1 MPLNQF
7 DPMDDNGLDPVT
19 PDVEEIKSSV
29 RSRGQRVGKRQK
41 LEIGDIPITQ
51 MQTAEPQPTPRGPS
65 PNEGVKARGGLV
77 VETTSPFSAVASP
90 YANTPSLFSS
100 NQPNKPEV
108 EDKPITEAPA
118 ESGDFFRGAGT
129 SLQQTPA
136 LLKGAVG
143 LVGSAGEKAFG
154 SGGNFSALKD
164 WGFEG
169 YKKGMAESQ
178 EGAKQTDD
186 VTFAWDRAR
195 EGDFGALVDW
205 AQYGLGYVS
214 GQVAETAATG
224 ILGGIIGGVAG
235 GGIGAAPGAIAGA
248 VGKEATKGLI
258 KGTIEAAVAKEA
270 AKLAAQSGGKLA
282 GAELTKQATKNVA
295 SNIGTAGALAAFNIT
310 TTTGG
315 IYGEAQEQADKE
327 GRELTGADLSR
338 VFATGVLA
346 GAVES
351 VVDKLGLDISLGKR
365 LLPGQGVVGR
375 SFLGG
380 AIGAGVEGGT
390 ELIQTGL
397 ERVGAGKD
405 LTGDDAFRDYINS
418 VALGALG
425 GAPIGAVAGAVNKPE
440 SEGTTPPPTTAAG
453 TTPPDTSRVAGATVD
468 QDPKAGNYFGR
479 PAIEASALRDRM
491 GDQKFVNLVAA
502 IYEDAQKSGDEGT
515 VQMLDQFLVR
525 TSSLEDFK
533 DAQQNQNRLEDGR
546 NLFNRASQ
554 TGEVG
559 NEVDYFLFS
568 AEQLVNSREGASRKR
583 PTGSQAVTEYD
594 LDRQDREGRLDSLTQ
609 QGQDQTERS
618 IRRFET
624 ISNNLQNAPAEGA
637 RIRALAAIRQMESE
651 GFTREEADVLFGKY
665 VRPQTTSP
673 NVAESTQTEPV
684 VPTPSAT
691 TQAQQ
696 SSPGAA
702 VASIVPQELKS
713 DFDSWLNWSY
723 SDPKAAADATS
734 PENLRGTETEFLTLL
749 ANTDPKSLKNK
760 NAGRLA
766 KEALNDLTKN
776 DRRPNSARLSD
787 DEINAKLRE
796 ASDTLGDTLRRFGPT
811 NIGRFNIAPEE
822 ESSGADVLKA
832 LADYMYWLVRKGA
845 RSATEAIARTRA
857 SFGDRAKDLAPDMF
871 RQAYDD
877 AVKRDQIERTSRGI
891 VQPAIPV
898 GTPTS
903 MTKGLEV
910 KLGEIDRQFPSSGKV
925 AKPKKVKPVSADQNY
940 SAAKSMV
947 IANPSLD
954 NAIAFRDALKDRMLA
969 QASKRVKALGDPT
982 KLTKAQVAEAV
993 GSIQDEVDADIATLP
1008 ERVQNLFKRGSA
1020 EAPSAINRIGS
1031 EVLESQIAQLEA
1043 DQEVKIRKVEEVE
1056 DTSGYARNEKE
1067 EVVVEVGERKPVSE
1081 EGRKALVAAREQQ
1094 IKSKLSQ
1101 RSGVRRTIETDADI
1115 NQAARES
1122 LNKEREQT
1130 RAARKRQMLGIAEDK
1145 LVSMLKDGDKGRMA
1159 MAKMV
1164 LNSKDRRTE
1173 KSIFPYKYLITEA
1186 DVAEIYDRVD
1196 NLPKRGPGDQFSQTS
1211 QLDLDLSG
1219 LDLTPEQKKLYNKY
1233 NADVQRVMTVAMAP
1247 ERAKHVGAMD
1257 QLNVEI
1263 NTLEYIQK
1271 QLRKLNEP
1279 TAAEAISDT
1288 IGMTEWRIKRTSDQ
1302 FALGELNAV
1311 LDVLK
1316 AMEAGLKGDRPLP
1329 GTNFRPSQAGN
1340 KDIIASSLKVARAN
1354 RKQMRNDEN
1363 RNRPQLFMNTYKQIW
1378 SDLQRLRVDAI
1389 QKGLPPEA
1397 VSRLFVESENQIQW
1411 ANKIANMDQG
1421 DYEIAID
1428 LISRGDSAY
1437 GGDTF
1442 TEDKSSM
1449 DDAYESGEL
1458 GGISRARNFIIDL
1471 IDEVDQVGFK
1481 ALVDRGI
1488 EEKEFTHDELVQ
1500 AFRDLGRD
1508 PPTYVINYAGHPHMQ
1523 HSLVRFIDEFGSHY
1537 SNAMRIWMSSLHD
1550 FERARSIPVQV
1561 KSARL
1566 ARLSA
1571 NEKALYT
1578 LFKRHVSDIKNRT
1591 NEVSGIFNSIEN
1603 AFPGALFIEFDLAD
1617 MENTSRISDP
1627 TLRAAIEV
1635 VYPSKEERVEQWMK
1649 DLALAKEYKPGF
1661 DPAEYGIKPN
1671 DIERYTNWKKSRDG
1685 AVAAAIRIIANSVDF
1700 GRLAQLSNLPRT
1712 AMEQYRMAMVSA
1724 NEVERRAIEA
1734 EGLALHNAIAELRNR
1749 ITQRTKFG
1757 TRGLKT
1763 GMSTDAVKIQVED
1776 LIEEYMRLTESKD
1789 QVRSSTVDD
1798 ILAKLRADS
1807 FDRIDGV
1814 IAAAEREYDYMQS
1827 AHQFDAMN
1835 YDQVVRFF
1843 EDRGE
1848 QQRGAEDEDLG
1859 NRLLAGSQEMA
1870 AQEGDVAADSL
1881 DVDGAENDDT
1891 RARRGQFSGVVSAVQ
1906 VQGIVE
1912 RLRMDN
1918 DLPPITVL
1926 GNVYQL
1932 PERLRERVLERHG
1945 ANIGAKGLFDAETGH
1960 TYLFS
1965 EFMENESDVEFTI
1978 FHEIYGHYGIR
1989 GVLGDRLNA
1998 VLTQM
2003 YNANPK
2009 LKKMTD
2015 ALMKQERI
2023 GKMEAIEEALA
2034 DLAMTGEPTLFQR
2047 FLGRVVSLLQKVFPR
2062 VATWLQSYVDV
2073 RATPDVAFLL
2083 KEAKEYG
2090 RNGGNKVFNGVPGE
2104 IRLQEAPP
2112 PYEMYALKG
2121 KAVTGYARFNPIMQD
2136 WYVFTKSG
2144 EDVRD
2149 AGYITKVIKDQ
2160 EEVRKILA
2168 GTGGKVEMR
2177 TRSAYY
2183 VDDNSPLELNSYAEF
2198 QDPNT
2203 KGWWSRFVRNAQLQ
2217 VQNEWLPV
2225 FERVRFLQQKYGN
2238 LGDASNPMKSIL
2250 LYEGRAVALMED
2262 FEKRYVNRVNAL
2274 LERLGAEGADKPLR
2288 VGDYERSIH
2297 DWFLIARHAPERNKV
2312 ISNLTKG
2319 KNQHGSGIPNE
2330 GSLTNPQGKRVLG
2343 AKETLEAVRNA
2354 VSPEAYATLEQLG
2367 TLMDMMSRNKVR
2379 FMYDKGLITADQGKA
2394 LLKAYKHYVP
2404 MKDAEVDMTQLPNG
2418 RKLNLRG
2425 QDARRSTGRGLGDIP
2440 GNTLENALLDFESV
2454 LIRGEKNVVANTILN
2469 MIERFPDPTFAR
2481 VNVLKYRKRVQK
2493 DGTYR
2498 SVPVFEEDGS
2508 VRNDPVFGVQMRQIP
2523 NYEVVTERDTSYINN
2538 PQVMVVKVGGRPV
2551 TIEFDETGVGSF
2563 FEAIHGSMTN
2573 RDPQGLEKA
2582 SEFVGRFNRFFG
2594 QMITS
2599 WNPVW
2604 VFVNGF
2610 RDVQTALFNAVS
2622 DDRIT
2627 KAQAAQIAKSM
2638 PKALKASMF
2647 FYMNGTKGWQWAAN
2661 NFDIKANAEM
2671 LQYLQEMRREGGL
2684 TLFMNRNDMESMS
2697 RNLRIALE
2705 GPSNTED
2712 QLRVK
2717 FKALGDFMEG
2727 MTTPVEVMPR
2737 LAAYSTL
2744 RKSGWSPSDAAVFA
2758 RELTV
2763 NFNMRG
2769 QAKSLRNLFLFFNPA
2784 IQGSAKIISL
2794 ATKNPK
2800 RFASVAAPWIGFGFL
2815 MNMVARALGEDD
2827 EEDEDKRNPVNKLD
2841 MVPDYKRATSILI
2854 SPDMPGGSI
2863 PLAYGWN
2870 AFYAMGHFA
2879 FDSVIGVQPWN
2890 VSLSRITKGFIEAYL
2905 PQASGL
2911 ERSTGLKVA
2920 ASVVT
2925 PTPLQPIVDLLQ
2937 NENRYGAPI
2946 FRERNPFAKFTEADS
2961 YMHFDSVSPIS
2972 RGLFRGLNELTG
2984 GNRYESGGIDVN
2996 PAVLDYLINAYLPG
3010 LGAES
3015 YKLASTAT
3023 RVARGEEIQRT
3034 PLPMLDRFTAYV
3046 PIGFDSGAYRRVAET
3061 VETKYKVLQD
3071 PGTTE
3076 EQRRSILKEYPNL
3089 GAMYAV
3095 TNNVNQQVRRM
3106 NSNLRKL
3113 EAQPDIPDAEKV
3125 AYRNKVKEEEKKLYA
3140 LFVRSAMKAGFKED
3154 VIRP

>member
-7 DPMDDNGLDPVT
+7 DPIDDNGLDPVT
-19 PDVEEIKSSV
+19 PDVEEIKSSM

-41 LEIGDIPITQ
+41 LEIGDIPITEL
-51 MQTAEPQPTPRGPS
+51 QTALPQPAPRGPS
-65 PNEGVKARGGLV
+65 PAEGVKARSGLV
-77 VETTSPFSAVASP
+77 VETTSPFSAVESP
-90 YANTPSLFSS
+90 YANVPPLFSS
-100 NQPNKPEV
+100 NQPLKPEV

-143 LVGSAGEKAFG
+143 LVGAAGEKTFG

-169 YKKGMAESQ
+169 YKKGMAEAQ

-205 AQYGLGYVS
+205 AQYGLGYVT

-453 TTPPDTSRVAGATVD
+453 TTPTDTAPVAGATVD
-468 QDPKAGNYFGR
+468 QEPRAGNYFGR
-479 PAIEASALRDRM
+479 PAIEQSALRDRM

-546 NLFNRASQ
+546 SLFNRASQ

-583 PTGSQAVTEYD
+583 TGGARPVTEYD

-665 VRPQTTSP
+665 VGQQTTSP
-673 NVAESTQTEPV
+673 KGPGSTQRVSPT
-684 VPTPSAT
+684 PTPSQTAQT
-691 TQAQQ
+691 QQ
-696 SSPGAA
+696 SASDAAAGVSPA
-702 VASIVPQELKS
+702 
-713 DFDSWLNWSY
+713 
-723 SDPKAAADATS
+723 PKAQ
-734 PENLRGTETEFLTLL
+734 L
-749 ANTDPKSLKNK
+749 SL
-760 NAGRLA
+760 
-766 KEALNDLTKN
+766 
-776 DRRPNSARLSD
+776 
-787 DEINAKLRE
+787 DEINEKLRE
-796 ASDTLGDTLRRFGPT
+796 ASEGLGDTLRRFGGNSL
-811 NIGRFNIAPEE
+811 NIVPEE
-822 ESSGADVLKA
+822 RASGSEVLSA
-832 LADYMYWLVRKGA
+832 LANYMYWLVRKGV
-845 RSATEAIARTRA
+845 RSATEAIARTKA
-857 SFGDRAKDLAPDMF
+857 NFGDTAKDLTPDMF

-877 AVKRDQIERTSRGI
+877 AVNRDRTERAQSNPLFRERQEAQQE
-891 VQPAIPV
+891 QP
-898 GTPTS
+898 
-903 MTKGLEV
+903 V
-910 KLGEIDRQFPSSGKV
+910 KV
-925 AKPKKVKPVSADQNY
+925 TAKKANAKKVQRVSADDNY
-940 SAAKSMV
+940 NSTKSKV
-947 IANPSLD
+947 IANPNLD

-1008 ERVQNLFKRGSA
+1008 ERVQNLFNRSSA

-1056 DTSGYARNEKE
+1056 DTSGYAKNEKE
-1067 EVVVEVGERKPVSE
+1067 EVVVEVGERKPVTE
-1081 EGRKALVAAREQQ
+1081 DGRKALVAAREQQ

-1101 RSGVRRTIETDADI
+1101 RSGVRGTPRTDADI
-1115 NQAARES
+1115 NQAARDS

-1130 RAARKRQMLGIAEDK
+1130 RAARKRKMLGIAEDK

-1186 DVAEIYDRVD
+1186 DIAEIYDRVAGLSRT
-1196 NLPKRGPGDQFSQTS
+1196 NPLDQFSQTS
-1211 QLDLDLSG
+1211 QLDLDLAG
-1219 LDLTPEQKKLYNKY
+1219 LDLTSEQKKLYNKY

-1247 ERAKHVGAMD
+1247 ERSKHVGAMD
-1257 QLNVEI
+1257 RLNVEI
-1263 NTLEYIQK
+1263 SALEYIQK

-1279 TAAEAISDT
+1279 TAAEVIADT
-1288 IGMTEWRIKRTSDQ
+1288 IGMTEWRIKRTADQ

-1537 SNAMRIWMSSLHD
+1537 SNAMRIWMSSLYD
-1550 FERARSIPVQV
+1550 FDRARSIPVQV

-1671 DIERYTNWKKSRDG
+1671 DIERYTNWKQSRDG

-1870 AQEGDVAADSL
+1870 AQEGDLAADSL

-1918 DLPPITVL
+1918 DLPPVTVL

-2009 LKKMTD
+2009 LKKMAD

-2274 LERLGAEGADKPLR
+2274 LERLGAEGADKPLK

-2508 VRNDPVFGVQMRQIP
+2508 VRNDPVFGTQMREIP

-2758 RELTV
+2758 KELTV

-3034 PLPMLDRFTAYV
+3034 PLPVLDRFTAYV